1 MNYNKFEANIKKKLS
16 NHEVKVDEDA
26 LIKALFNPQDKKRR
40 FFPLWGYFA
49 GCILIITS
57 FVFIWTMTGD
67 VSPLEFSNDVQSIV
81 KQQDV
86 RGQISPN
93 EKDVSSNSGDAIVDH
108 SNLNNNLAQSSKLDN
123 SKEVKSNTT
132 FLASDKNHLISNITF
147 NSSTENNTLKK
158 SYPLVKKKKE
168 NVSDNQYD
176 FANSVDMVLIK
187 DNNSVDFVKLPVMNS
202 FISLEKNKDI
212 SFLPDVKCPTFRQR
226 KVYSFS
232 IGPEIGV
239 FYPLAS
245 MDGDDTQNE
254 VLRIRKKNEVSL
266 EGIQAALYGKLYQVN
281 GPLYFKSGLN
291 YSRITR
297 RMIYEDH
304 YTKIDTTIGIISI
317 TESENHDTI
326 TVIKGPIYTETNVHK
341 YEKRHYY
348 HHMLSLPVLVGFQTN
363 FNSLIVGLEA
373 GVSINLFADQTGYI
387 MISPDKFGLINDAAL
402 YRRRLGVSYIAG
414 MNIGVPL
421 YNNILSLSI
430 RANINPNNF
439 ASSSVP
445 FKERYQML
453 GAHLMYE
460 IRF

>member
-1 MNYNKFEANIKKKLS
+1 MNYKEFEANIKKKLS
-16 NHEVKVDEDA
+16 QHESKVDEDA
-26 LIKALFNPQDKKRR
+26 LIKALFNPQEKARR
-40 FFPLWGYFA
+40 LFPLWGYFA
-49 GCILIITS
+49 GSFLILTAIAL
-57 FVFIWTMTGD
+57 IWT
-67 VSPLEFSNDVQSIV
+67 FSGNVNALDDSNNMQSNNKQQEVRSQAEPDENDVY
-81 KQQDV
+81 
-86 RGQISPN
+86 
-93 EKDVSSNSGDAIVDH
+93 SNSQEANSNH
-108 SNLNNNLAQSSKLDN
+108 SNLNDNLAQGPKLNKNNAVSDINTFMASGNSQSVLNSSFSSTSSKRAQKN
-123 SKEVKSNTT
+123 SYSAVENRKNSV
-132 FLASDKNHLISNITF
+132 SDKN
-147 NSSTENNTLKK
+147 E
-158 SYPLVKKKKE
+158 
-168 NVSDNQYD
+168 D
-176 FANSVDMVLIK
+176 FPYNVDMVLIK
-187 DNNSVDFVKLPVMNS
+187 DYHSADLAKLPLMNS
-202 FISLEKNKDI
+202 FITVDQNSKV
-212 SFLPDVKCPTFRQR
+212 SFLPDVKCPTFKQR

-232 IGPEIGV
+232 IVPEVGI

-245 MDGDDTQNE
+245 MDGDDSQNE
-254 VLRIRKKNEVSL
+254 VLRIRKNNEVSL

-326 TVIKGPIYTETNVHK
+326 TVIKGPIYTETNVQK

-348 HHMLSLPVLVGFQTN
+348 HHMLSVPILVGFQTN

-373 GVSINLFADQTGYI
+373 GVNINLFADQTGYI
-387 MISPDKFGLINDAAL
+387 MIAPDKFGLINDAAL
-402 YRRRLGVSYIAG
+402 YKRRLGISYIAG
-414 MNIGVPL
+414 MSLGIPL
-421 YNNILSLSI
+421 NNNILALSI